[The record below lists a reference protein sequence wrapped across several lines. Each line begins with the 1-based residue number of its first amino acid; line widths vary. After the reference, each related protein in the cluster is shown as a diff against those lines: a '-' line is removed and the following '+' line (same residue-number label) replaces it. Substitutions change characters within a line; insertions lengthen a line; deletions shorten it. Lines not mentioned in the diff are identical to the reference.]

1 MKATNPTTR
10 ANRRYSVE
18 FSVAIVLYI
27 VVLFGTR
34 MAFRTYHG
42 PFETLVALAP
52 VIPVFLVF
60 LAALRLFAGTDEFNR
75 RLMTDSLAV
84 AGVLTALLAVTY
96 GFVEGDPLP
105 RPSAWWTWTTFMA
118 AWLIASLI
126 LRWRYR

>member
-10 ANRRYSVE
+10 ASRRYAIE
-18 FSVAIVLYI
+18 FTAAIVLYL

-34 MAFRTYHG
+34 YAFRTYHG
-42 PFETLVALAP
+42 PFETAIALAP

-60 LAALRLFAGTDEFNR
+60 LAALRLFQGTDEFNR
-75 RLMTDSLAV
+75 RLMTDSLAI
-84 AGVLTALLAVTY
+84 AGVLTALFAVTY

-105 RPSAWWTWTTFMA
+105 RPSGWWTWTTFMS
-118 AWLIASLI
+118 AWLVSSLI